1 MSANFVTLISYL
13 DEYEAQ
19 ALKKLLSEK
28 KIEYQSNGHGG
39 ASRFRSFYYEIS
51 VSSEDLLRAKEII
64 GKFKVSQS
72 LKKNKCPKCGSLLH
86 EPVKNLGFFQKIL
99 YTGTTPV
106 KCKKCKT
113 LFGI

>member
-1 MSANFVTLISYL
+1 MSADFVTLASYL
-13 DEYEAQ
+13 DEHEAQ
-19 ALKKLLSEK
+19 SLKSMLSEK
-28 KIEYQSNGHGG
+28 NIRCLSKGHGG

-51 VSSEDLLRAKEII
+51 VSSEDLSRAKEII

-72 LKKNKCPKCGSLLH
+72 LKKSKCPKCGSLLH
-86 EPVKNLGFFQKIL
+86 EPAKNLGFFKKIL

-106 KCKKCKT
+106 QCKKCKT